1 MYHKIRQV
9 HGLNVTKDQVYAVMT
24 DVDTDGL
31 ENRKPM
37 FKKKKTK
44 IAFSTV
50 GLNWVLSMDGHDK
63 LMGYQ
68 NSIFPLVVYGCM
80 DTASRKLLFSR
91 AWISNN
97 NPLYPARWYSE
108 YLYESKTL
116 PDHIRIDKGSATTI
130 MATMQVF
137 LSKGTS
143 ILTSDKACS
152 TVQQ

>member
-9 HGLNVTKDQVYAVMT
+9 HGLNATRDQVYAAMT
-24 DVDTDGL
+24 DADPERL
-31 ENRKPM
+31 ENRKPIL
-37 FKKKKTK
+37 KEKKTK
-44 IAFSTV
+44 STFSSV
-50 GLNWVLSMDGHDK
+50 SPNWVLSMDGHDK

-80 DTASRKLLFSR
+80 DTASRKLLFSQ